1 MTRWLR
7 AALALLVI
15 NSAYLYAFD
24 SPTLFYVANLLLHLG
39 LGALVLVGLV
49 VFLRGSLRQI
59 PWLSRIAIV
68 LMIAGGLLGGAL
80 IITGATRP
88 YYWLLLTHIVVIG
101 TGFVLFVIA
110 SLISGQSRAL
120 LATAL
125 AVGLLLPVGVRTW
138 SRYYPSPSWEI
149 VNPTVVPARMEE
161 EGPGPESPFFP
172 SSANT
177 DVNHTIPSAFFM
189 KPESCATKGCHPDIY
204 KQWSSSAHHFSSFNN
219 QWYRKSIEYMQE
231 VVGTKPS
238 KWCAGCHDHAVFF
251 NGMMDQPIKDQIE
264 KPEAQAGLTCTS
276 CHSIVSVGSTMGNG
290 HFVIEYPPLHD
301 LATSENPLI
310 KGVHDFVVRLDPGP
324 HRTTFLKPFFRGQ
337 TPEYCSSC
345 HKVHLDVPVNSYRWT
360 RGFNDYDAWQNS
372 GISGHSARSFYYPK
386 QSKKCA
392 DCHMPLVASNDAG
405 NIGGFVHS
413 HRFPAA
419 NTALPF
425 VNNDHEQLETV
436 TKFLK
441 DDQVGVDIFAVSE
454 ATEDSG
460 EESGRRAPGNADE
473 PRISSTFAE
482 GDQLGFA
489 VGVGAGYTE
498 AAKILA
504 PVNRVN
510 PAVRPGDNVRVDVV
524 VRTKNVGHFFPGGTV
539 DGFDVWVE
547 LQAVDEKGKAIF
559 WSGYVPEDEAG
570 RKGPV
575 EPSAHF
581 YRSFLLDHNGNHINK
596 RNAWMARSVLYVRL
610 IPPGAADTIHYR
622 LKIPKDASGKITLT
636 AKVNYRKFAWWNT
649 QWAYAGVRDP
659 NQVATSIAPGYD
671 DGKWV
676 FTGDLS
682 KVSGKLKE
690 IPDLPI
696 VVMAESTAQLNVVP
710 AGTDVSNQK
719 AVLDPKDLIRWNDYG
734 IGLLLQGDFKAA
746 EEIFKRVVEIN
757 PKYVDG
763 YVNIG
768 RVRVQEGRTQEAQ
781 EVLFQALKLDPEL
794 AKTHFFLGVTYK
806 TQGDYE
812 KALEHLRK
820 AESKYPEDRVLLNQI
835 GRILFLKRQFK
846 EAVEVLNRVLLV
858 DPEDLQAHYN
868 LMLAYRGVGN
878 QAMAEHEQK
887 LYLRFKA
894 DEASQ
899 AITGPHRLAHP
910 ENNNERQAIHEH
922 PGVTL
927 ETLADIS
934 RQYTKVGVKGR
945 MAAVPKSRSQESGVR
960 SQNRKVEGTSF

>member
-7 AALALLVI
+7 AALALLAV
-15 NSAYLYAFD
+15 NSAYLYSFD
-24 SPTLFYVANLLLHLG
+24 SPTLFYVGNILLHLG
-39 LGALVLVGLV
+39 LGTLVLVGLV
-49 VFLRGSLRQI
+49 VLLRSWFRRL
-59 PWLSRIAIV
+59 PWLSRMAVIV
-68 LMIAGGLLGGAL
+68 MIAGGLLGGAL

-88 YYWLLLTHIVVIG
+88 YYWLLLAHIVVIS

-125 AVGLLLPVGVRTW
+125 AIGLLLPLGVRTW
-138 SRYYPSPSWEI
+138 HRYFPDPSWRI
-149 VNPTVVPARMEE
+149 VNPTVVPTRMEE
-161 EGPGPESPFFP
+161 EGAGPQSPFFP

-177 DVNHTIPSAFFM
+177 DVGHTIPSAFFM

-204 KQWSSSAHHFSSFNN
+204 RQWSSSAHHFSSFNN
-219 QWYRKSIEYMQE
+219 QWYRKSIEYMQD
-231 VVGTKPS
+231 VVGTRPS

-251 NGMMDQPIKDQIE
+251 NGMMDQPIKEQIHR
-264 KPEAQAGLTCTS
+264 PEAQAGLTCTS
-276 CHSIVSVGSTMGNG
+276 CHSIVAVHSTMGNG

-301 LATSENPLI
+301 LATSANPLI

-324 HRTTFLKPFFRGQ
+324 HRNTFIKPFFRGQ
-337 TPEYCSSC
+337 TAEFCSSC

-360 RGFNDYDAWQNS
+360 RGFNDYDGWQNS
-372 GISGHSARSFYYPK
+372 GISGKSARSFYYPK

-392 DCHMPLVASNDAG
+392 DCHMPLVASSDAG
-405 NIGGFVHS
+405 NVNGFVHS

-425 VNNDHEQLETV
+425 ANNDHEQLETV

-441 DDQVGVDIFAVSE
+441 DNQVGVDIFAVSE
-454 ATEDSG
+454 ATEAAS
-460 EESGRRAPGNADE
+460 EESPNRRVGNAEE
-473 PRISSTFAE
+473 PQISSTFAE
-482 GDQLGFA
+482 GDQMGFA

-498 AAKILA
+498 AVKVLA
-504 PVNRVN
+504 PVNRVK
-510 PAVRPGDNVRVDVV
+510 PAVRPGDNIRVDIV

-539 DGFDVWVE
+539 DAFDVWVE
-547 LQAVDEKGKAIF
+547 LQAVDEQGKTIF
-559 WSGYVPEDEAG
+559 WSGYVPEDESG

-575 EPSAHF
+575 DPSAHF
-581 YRSFLLDHNGNHINK
+581 YRSFLLDQKGNPINK
-596 RNAWMARSVLYVRL
+596 RNAWAARSVLYVRL
-610 IPPGAADTIHYR
+610 IPPGAADTVHYR
-622 LKIPKDASGKITLT
+622 LKIPKNANGTIMLK

-649 QWAYAGVRDP
+649 QWAYTGVRDP
-659 NQVATSIAPGYD
+659 NQVTTTIAPGYD
-671 DGKWV
+671 DGKWI
-676 FTGDLS
+676 FAGDLS

-696 VVMAESTAQLNVVP
+696 VVMAESTAELRVVA

-734 IGLLLQGDFKAA
+734 IGLLLQGDLKAA
-746 EEIFKRVVEIN
+746 EEIFKRVVEIS

-768 RVRVQEGRTQEAQ
+768 RVRVQEGRTREAQ
-781 EVLFQALKLDPEL
+781 EVLFQALRLDPEL

-812 KALEHLRK
+812 KALEHFRK
-820 AESKYPEDRVLLNQI
+820 AESKYPEDRLLLNQI
-835 GRILFLKRQFK
+835 GRILFLERQFK
-846 EAVEVLNRVLLV
+846 EAVAVLNRVLLV

-878 QAMAEHEQK
+878 EAMAEHEQK

-894 DEASQ
+894 EEASQ

-910 ENNNERQAIHEH
+910 ENNNERHAIHEH
-922 PGVTL
+922 ESAPGEKV
-927 ETLADIS
+927 ADVS
-934 RQYTKVGVKGR
+934 RQY
-945 MAAVPKSRSQESGVR
+945 
-960 SQNRKVEGTSF
+960 N

>member
-15 NSAYLYAFD
+15 NSAYLYSFE
-24 SPTLFYVANLLLHLG
+24 SPTIFYVANLLLHLG

-49 VFLRGSLRQI
+49 VFLRSSLRQM
-59 PWLSRIAIV
+59 PWISRIAIV

-88 YYWLLLTHIVVIG
+88 YQWLLWTHII
-101 TGFVLFVIA
+101 TIAAGFVLFVVA
-110 SLISGQSRAL
+110 SLIAGQSRAL

-125 AVGLLLPVGVRTW
+125 AVAVLLPLGVRTW
-138 SRYYPSPSWEI
+138 YRYYPNLSWEI
-149 VNPTVVPARMEE
+149 RNPVVVPARMEE
-161 EGPGPESPFFP
+161 EGPGPDSPFFP

-177 DVNHTIPSAFFM
+177 DVNRTIPSAFFM
-189 KPESCATKGCHPDIY
+189 KPESCANEGCHPDIY
-204 KQWSSSAHHFSSFNN
+204 KQWSSSAHRFSSFNN

-251 NGMMDQPIKDQIE
+251 NGMMDQPIKDQLH
-264 KPEAQAGLTCTS
+264 KPEAHAGLTCTS

-301 LATSENPLI
+301 LATSENRLI
-310 KGVHDFVVRLDPGP
+310 KGVHDFVVKLDPGP
-324 HRTTFLKPFFRGQ
+324 HRRTFIKPFFREQ
-337 TPEYCSSC
+337 TPDYCSSC
-345 HKVHLDVPVNSYRWT
+345 HKVHLDIPVNNYRWV

-392 DCHMPLVASNDAG
+392 DCHMPLVPSKDAG
-405 NIGGFVHS
+405 NIDGFVHS

-425 VNNDHEQLETV
+425 VNNDQEQLETV
-436 TKFLK
+436 INFLK
-441 DDQVGVDIFAVSE
+441 NDQVGVDIFAISE
-454 ATEDSG
+454 ATEPADDLARQRVASA
-460 EESGRRAPGNADE
+460 EEPQ
-473 PRISSTFAE
+473 ISSTFAE
-482 GDQLGFA
+482 GDQMGFA

-498 AAKILA
+498 ATKILA

-510 PAVRPGDNVRVDVV
+510 PAVRAGDTVRVDVV

-547 LQAVDEKGKAIF
+547 LQAVDEGGKTIF
-559 WSGYVPEDEAG
+559 WSGYVPQDESG

-581 YRSFLLDHNGNHINK
+581 YRSFMLDANGNHINK

-610 IPPGAADTIHYR
+610 IPPGAADTVHYR
-622 LKIPKDASGKITLT
+622 LKIPKEASGTITLK

-659 NQVATSIAPGYD
+659 NQVAASIAPGYD

-682 KVSGKLKE
+682 AVSGKLKD

-696 VVMAESTAQLNVVP
+696 VVMAESTAQLKVVP
-710 AGTDVSNQK
+710 AGSDLSQQK
-719 AVLDPKDLIRWNDYG
+719 AVLDPNDLIRWNDYG
-734 IGLLLQGDFKAA
+734 IGLLLQGDLKAA
-746 EEIFKRVVEIN
+746 EEIFRRVVEIN

-768 RVRVQEGRTQEAQ
+768 RVRVQEGRTEEAQ
-781 EVLFQALKLDPEL
+781 QVLLEALKLDPEL

-806 TQGDYE
+806 TQGNYE
-812 KALEHLRK
+812 EALEHLRK
-820 AESKYPEDRVLLNQI
+820 AESKYPQDRVVLNQI
-835 GRILFLKRQFK
+835 GRILFLERQFN

-868 LMLAYRGVGN
+868 LMLSYRGLGN
-878 QAMAEHEQK
+878 KAMAEHEQK
-887 LYLRFKA
+887 LYMRFKA
-894 DEASQ
+894 DESSQ

-922 PGVTL
+922 PSIAMEKVPGV
-927 ETLADIS
+927 S
-934 RQYTKVGVKGR
+934 RQYTKAGVKGPI
-945 MAAVPKSRSQESGVR
+945 AAVTR
-960 SQNRKVEGTSF
+960 

>member
-7 AALALLVI
+7 AALALLVV
-15 NSAYLYAFD
+15 NSAYLYSFD
-24 SPTLFYVANLLLHLG
+24 SPTLFYVGNILLHLG
-39 LGALVLVGLV
+39 LGTLVLVGLV
-49 VFLRGSLRQI
+49 VLLRSSFRHI

-68 LMIAGGLLGGAL
+68 VMIAGGLLGGVL

-88 YYWLLLTHIVVIG
+88 YYWLLLTHIIVIS
-101 TGFVLFVIA
+101 TGVVLFVVA
-110 SLISGQSRAL
+110 SLISGQGRAL

-125 AVGLLLPVGVRTW
+125 AIGLLLPLSVQTW
-138 SRYYPSPSWEI
+138 YRYYPNPSWRI
-149 VNPTVVPARMEE
+149 VNPTVVPTRMEE
-161 EGPGPESPFFP
+161 EGAGPQSPFFP

-177 DVNHTIPSAFFM
+177 DVNRTIPSAFFM

-219 QWYRKSIEYMQE
+219 QWYRKSIEYMQD
-231 VVGTKPS
+231 VVGTRPS

-251 NGMMDQPIKDQIE
+251 NGMMDTPIKEQIH

-276 CHSIVSVGSTMGNG
+276 CHSIVAVHSTMGNG

-301 LATSENPLI
+301 LATSANPLI
-310 KGVHDFVVRLDPGP
+310 RGVHDFVVRLDPGP
-324 HRTTFLKPFFRGQ
+324 HRNTFIKPFFRGQ
-337 TPEYCSSC
+337 TAEFCSSC

-360 RGFNDYDAWQNS
+360 RGFNDYDGWQNS
-372 GISGHSARSFYYPK
+372 GISGKSARSFYYPK

-392 DCHMPLVASNDAG
+392 DCHMPLVASKDAG
-405 NIGGFVHS
+405 NINGFVHS

-425 VNNDHEQLETV
+425 VNHDHEQLETV

-441 DDQVGVDIFAVSE
+441 NNQVGVDIFAVGEASLAGSE
-454 ATEDSG
+454 ASRNRVG
-460 EESGRRAPGNADE
+460 AADE
-473 PRISSTFAE
+473 PQISSTFAE
-482 GDQLGFA
+482 GDQMGFA

-504 PVNRVN
+504 PVNRVK
-510 PAVRPGDNVRVDVV
+510 PAVRPGDTVRVDVV

-539 DGFDVWVE
+539 DAFDVWVE
-547 LQAVDEKGKAIF
+547 LQAVDEQGKAIF
-559 WSGYVPEDEAG
+559 WSGYVPQDESG

-575 EPSAHF
+575 DPSAHF
-581 YRSFLLDHNGNHINK
+581 YRSFLLDQKGNPINK
-596 RNAWMARSVLYVRL
+596 RNAWAARSVLYVRL
-610 IPPGAADTIHYR
+610 IPPGAADTVHYR
-622 LKIPKDASGKITLT
+622 LRIPKDASGTITLK

-649 QWAYAGVRDP
+649 QWAYTGVRDP
-659 NQVATSIAPGYD
+659 HQVATSIAPGYD

-676 FTGDLS
+676 FTGDVS
-682 KVSGKLKE
+682 QVSGKLKQ

-696 VVMAESTAQLNVVP
+696 VVMAESTAQLKVVP
-710 AGTDVSNQK
+710 AGTDISNQK
-719 AVLDPKDLIRWNDYG
+719 AVLDPKDLIRWNDYA
-734 IGLLLQGDFKAA
+734 IGLLLQGDLKAA

-768 RVRVQEGRTQEAQ
+768 RVRVQEGRTREAQ
-781 EVLFQALKLDPEL
+781 EVLSQALKLDPEL

-812 KALEHLRK
+812 KALEHFRK
-820 AESKYPEDRVLLNQI
+820 AESKYPEDRLLLNQI

-846 EAVEVLNRVLLV
+846 EAVEMLNRVLLV

-868 LMLAYRGVGN
+868 LMLAYRGLGN

-922 PGVTL
+922 ESAPGEKV
-927 ETLADIS
+927 ADDS
-934 RQYTKVGVKGR
+934 RQYD
-945 MAAVPKSRSQESGVR
+945 
-960 SQNRKVEGTSF
+960 